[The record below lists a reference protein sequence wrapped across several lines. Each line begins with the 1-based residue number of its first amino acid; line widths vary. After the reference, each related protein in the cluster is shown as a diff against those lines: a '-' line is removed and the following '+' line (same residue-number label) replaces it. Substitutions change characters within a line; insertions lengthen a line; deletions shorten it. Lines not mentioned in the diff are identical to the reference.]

1 MIITDWEY
9 AGNDY
14 DSINN
19 DDLLKLEKLLT
30 KAVRY
35 CFQHRCEGCEIDC
48 PLTDVCYL
56 LYEHGCADNT
66 VLGDLNLEN
75 FVKRLL
81 DKGVELD

>member
-14 DSINN
+14 DSI
-19 DDLLKLEKLLT
+19 DDGDVLRLEKLLI

-35 CFQHRCEGCEIDC
+35 CFQNRCEGCEIDC

-56 LYEHGCADNT
+56 LYGHGCVDNT
-66 VLGDLNLEN
+66 VLGDLDLED
-75 FVKRLL
+75 FAKRLL
-81 DKGVELD
+81 DKRRRA